1 MITEGIV
8 AFSNLEETERFNGQ
22 DTGKYSIV
30 LTLESE
36 EAAKLTE
43 EGVKLREYKN
53 QPQRK
58 LVTKFSGFSVLDADG
73 ESFGSKYIPYG
84 SKVRILWEPGKP
96 HPTHGVAPYFKKI
109 KVLELAEGGSAG
121 DGGDDEDF

>member
-58 LVTKFSGFSVLDADG
+58 FVTKFSGFSVLDADG